1 MNIRDNLILLVR
13 HMDTVQKFDSNQ
25 VARVRGSLKELL
37 APEDK
42 AFYLDSIADSG
53 IDKKNVDKLQ
63 TEDIDNLLVYL
74 DSIGATPEYYAKI
87 FAAIES
93 HLPDYLVSHFAN
105 SDQDNDGVTLAE
117 ELRLGTNPSVP
128 DNPYRSYTMQHSPQ
142 IDNGIDL

>member
-1 MNIRDNLILLVR
+1 
-13 HMDTVQKFDSNQ
+13 MDTAQKFDSNQ
-25 VARVRGSLKELL
+25 VALVRESLKELL

-53 IDKKNVDKLQ
+53 INEENVDKLK
-63 TEDIDNLLVYL
+63 TGDIDNLLLYL
-74 DSIGATPEYYAKI
+74 NSIEATPEYYAKV

-105 SDQDNDGVTLAE
+105 SDKDNDGVTLAE
-117 ELRLGTNPSVP
+117 ELRLGTNPSVA
-128 DNPYRSYTMQHSPQ
+128 DNHYRSYAIQRSQQ